1 MHEPLLPAPDDRLR
15 QAGAAYDLQCPAVLG
30 GRQDHASAR
39 RMLLRSV
46 TVPNDPFKTDAI
58 LRGNF
63 DNDACSHAKSMAQVT
78 AFGNPPNA
86 SIH

>member
-1 MHEPLLPAPDDRLR
+1 
-15 QAGAAYDLQCPAVLG
+15 
-30 GRQDHASAR
+30 
-39 RMLLRSV
+39 MLLRSV

-63 DNDACSHAKSMAQVT
+63 DNDACSHAASMAQVT

>member
-1 MHEPLLPAPDDRLR
+1 MRLDLGGHSA
-15 QAGAAYDLQCPAVLG
+15 QAGSKRP
-30 GRQDHASAR
+30 ASAR

-46 TVPNDPFKTDAI
+46 SVPNDPFKTDAI
-58 LRGNF
+58 FRGNF

-86 SIH
+86 STSAIAGGRARWRRP